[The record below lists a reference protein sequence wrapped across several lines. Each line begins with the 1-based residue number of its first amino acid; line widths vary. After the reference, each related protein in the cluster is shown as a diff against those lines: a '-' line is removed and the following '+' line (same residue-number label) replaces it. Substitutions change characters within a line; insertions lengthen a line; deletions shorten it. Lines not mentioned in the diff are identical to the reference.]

1 MRLLTSLWDFRVVCL
16 NAPYIGCITFIGV
29 LMWWLLPLEYTGVA
43 QGILANAVCFAV
55 LIVLVP
61 VRDVLMQT
69 EFGRAVLKAIGIK
82 K

>member
-1 MRLLTSLWDFRVVCL
+1 MHTALPITPNLW
-16 NAPYIGCITFIGV
+16 AYIGCITFIGV

-61 VRDVLMQT
+61 VRDVLMRT
-69 EFGRAVLKAIGIK
+69 ELGRAILKAIGIRK
-82 K
+82 